1 MKKLLT
7 ILSIAAVI
15 VSCKNAPA
23 DNTKVLA
30 AYKDSVQHA
39 EFNKWKAAKEAKQKE
54 NTVIYKTLP
63 AQNSVTPTET
73 APEKKGWSRAAKGA
87 VIGGVTGAAAGAI
100 IDKKNRAAGAVI
112 GGVAGAGVGYG
123 IGRSIDKKHQRN

>member
-1 MKKLLT
+1 MKKLIT
-7 ILSIAAVI
+7 IVSITAII
-15 VSCKNAPA
+15 VSCKNSPA

-30 AYKDSVQHA
+30 AYKDSVEHA
-39 EFNKWKAAKEAKQKE
+39 EFNKWKAAQEAKQKE
-54 NTVIYKTLP
+54 KTIVYRTLP
-63 AQNSVTPTET
+63 AQNSTAPMEA

-100 IDKKNRAAGAVI
+100 IDKKNPAAGAVI

-123 IGRSIDKKHQRN
+123 IGRSIDKKKNRN

>member
-1 MKKLLT
+1 MKNLIT
-7 ILSIAAVI
+7 MLSVIAVI
-15 VSCKNAPA
+15 ASCKNSTA

-30 AYKDSVQHA
+30 AYKDSVEHA
-39 EFNKWKAAKEAKQKE
+39 EFNKWKAAKDAKQNEK
-54 NTVIYKTLP
+54 TIVYKTLP
-63 AQNSVTPTET
+63 AENSSASVQAVPQ
-73 APEKKGWSRAAKGA
+73 KQGWSKAAKGA

-123 IGRSIDKKHQRN
+123 IGRHIDKKNGRN